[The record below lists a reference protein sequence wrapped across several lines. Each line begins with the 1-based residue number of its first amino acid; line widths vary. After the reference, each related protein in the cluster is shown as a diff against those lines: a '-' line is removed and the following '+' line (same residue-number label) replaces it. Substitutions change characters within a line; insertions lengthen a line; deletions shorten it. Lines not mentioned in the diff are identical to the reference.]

1 MSKSFHHNGE
11 ETGDRL
17 MREAQIAE
25 RGAVEARRRENWT
38 QAQNLR
44 AKARRLRA
52 RARATH

>member
-11 ETGDRL
+11 
-17 MREAQIAE
+17 
-25 RGAVEARRRENWT
+25 ENWT